1 MFDKAKQLYQL
12 QKKARE
18 IKSQLKNTHI
28 EAEDDGVTVV
38 IDGEQNVVKVTL
50 PELTNESKEALE
62 KKLEK
67 CFNKAVKRSQQIGAD
82 LMKNVMG
89 PDFNIPGLT

>member
-1 MFDKAKQLYQL
+1 MFDKAKQMYQL

-18 IKSQLKNTHI
+18 IKGKLKNTHI
-28 EAEDDGVTVV
+28 EAEDEGVMVV

-50 PELTNESKEALE
+50 PELTNEKKENLE

-82 LMKNVMG
+82 LMKEVMG
-89 PDFNIPGLT
+89 PDFSLPGM

>member
-12 QKKARE
+12 QKNARE
-18 IKSQLKNTHI
+18 IKNRLKNTHI
-28 EAEDDGVTVV
+28 EAEDEGVTVI

-50 PELTNESKEALE
+50 PELANLKKEDLE

-67 CFNKAVKRSQQIGAD
+67 CFNKAVKKSQQIGAD
-82 LMKNVMG
+82 LMKEVMG
-89 PDFNIPGLT
+89 PDFNLPGMS